1 MIEKTNIIIVDDNP
15 AFLKGIST
23 FISKK
28 AKFNVV
34 ETLNSGDE
42 LLESKNIG
50 LADLILLD
58 IEMPGINGIE
68 TAKKVNF
75 KYPHIKIVAITMYRE
90 KVYLRQLVA
99 AGVNGFMNK
108 TEVPEKLFSTIETV
122 MNNKFMFP
130 DNINL

>member
-1 MIEKTNIIIVDDNP
+1 MNEKINIIVVDDNP
-15 AFLKGIST
+15 AFLKGIVT
-23 FISKK
+23 FLSKEDRY
-28 AKFNVV
+28 NVV
-34 ETLNSGDE
+34 GAYGMGED
-42 LLESKNIG
+42 LLESKSLG

-75 KYPHIKIVAITMYRE
+75 KHSHIKLIAITMYQE

-99 AGVNGFMNK
+99 AGVNGFLNK

-122 MNNKFMFP
+122 MHNKFTFP
-130 DNINL
+130 VNMSL